1 MANNAKDK
9 ANQGVSNAGS
19 FASKINQA
27 GKYADK
33 FAKKHKKLFSKAV
46 KKGGSKLMNAL
57 KQGAPKLMSTSMII
71 VLVVFAVVMLVFGAF
86 MGEKEDSDLDI
97 DIYDICVNN
106 ERITD
111 EYMED
116 GMDWVPSCQREI
128 KTMLKSSH
136 FSKEETIKKDDE
148 PEVATTPET
157 EKSSE
162 DTEKNPSEESTAEP
176 EETED
181 ELSPKGVYQKCMASA
196 FLLEEWASLGETPFN
211 KVIFG
216 FHDEDY
222 DGFVDCFTGDD
233 FMAKDYKVMEDQTWE
248 NLKNFDATSDFID
261 KYGLTENDLSSVVEC
276 AKIIYKRHYFTSG
289 GSTNVTSD
297 DIQWPVR
304 EEDIYSSG
312 FTSFADGSDRF
323 KNVWHLGFDFG
334 VREGSPVYAV
344 FDGYFY
350 WNFQHNQDGYAWI
363 VSDDLVGVHN
373 MTLKAYYNHMEKV
386 VATHGTH
393 VKKGDLIGYSGIGGG
408 VYHLCFKITE
418 TDESTGARTGYDS
431 AQYFYP
437 YSFFDLKD
445 PQPLCRDKGDVN
457 GCIPESYLNTSE
469 LSEY

>member
-1 MANNAKDK
+1 MANNAKNK
-9 ANQGVSNAGS
+9 ANQGARTSGS
-19 FASKINQA
+19 FASKMGRA
-27 GKYADK
+27 GKSAI
-33 FAKKHKKLFSKAV
+33 KHRKLFSKAV
-46 KKGGSKLMNAL
+46 KKGGSMLLKLA
-57 KQGAPKLMSTSMII
+57 KAGAAKIGAKVMII
-71 VLVVFAVVMLVFGAF
+71 LILVVALLMLVFGAF
-86 MGEKEDSDLDI
+86 MGEKEDSGLDV
-97 DIYDICVNN
+97 DIYDICVNG
-106 ERITD
+106 ERITED
-111 EYMED
+111 YMED
-116 GMDWVPSCQREI
+116 GMEWIPNCQKEI
-128 KTMLKSSH
+128 RTMLNSSH
-136 FSKEETIKKDDE
+136 FSKEEITKKE
-148 PEVATTPET
+148 ENESESESTSVPET
-157 EKSSE
+157 EASEKKLETNSSA
-162 DTEKNPSEESTAEP
+162 ESTAEP

-196 FLLEEWASLGETPFN
+196 FLLEEWASLGKTPFN
-211 KVIFG
+211 TIIFG

-233 FMAKDYKVMEDQTWE
+233 FMAEDYKVTEDETWK
-248 NLKNFDATSDFID
+248 NLENFDATSDFMD
-261 KYGLTENDLSSVVEC
+261 KYSLNENDLTTIVEC

-334 VREGSPVYAV
+334 VHEGSPVYAV

-363 VSDDLVGVHN
+363 VSDDLVGIHN

-393 VKKGDLIGYSGIGGG
+393 VKKGDLIGYSGMGGG

-418 TDESTGARTGYDS
+418 TDESTGSRTGYDS

-457 GCIPESYLNTSE
+457 GCIPESYLNTSD